1 MHIRLVKKE
10 TTVVS
15 EQKLVFHPFLAE
27 GRCVWKDNNKNHPTC
42 YSLKID
48 PCKKKYRPTHT
59 PIKQMAYAMKESM
72 GKYNNGITH
81 WSNLLDDY
89 DGSAQWCED
98 KAILDATVNKSKMK
112 KEKRGE
118 YNITVESQ
126 NSMAKKYAQVNGLE
140 WSMDNHLD
148 ILATML
154 TDMTGPNAYYL
165 AGDIRLPVK
174 VRKRLGRIKGN
185 DTYKAEYL
193 EALEA
198 DAEKTGGLSNK
209 QGKMLARENEKLIK
223 KVAKLENICKGHVVT
238 IENLKRKAKGK
249 PPLQDPTKTSTYM
262 IDGSSTARTTP
273 CSACGG
279 VIRGSMSVVISPCKH
294 QYCRGCI
301 EPQLENNTV
310 DCRHCNIDAIKN
322 GIHLKEYWCTEF
334 RNWARKAASKKRP
347 LDTGNVSLREQ
358 ERNKRLKAVAKRRG

>member
-10 TTVVS
+10 TTVVA

-48 PCKKKYRPTHT
+48 PCKKKYRPTQT

-72 GKYNNGITH
+72 GDYNNGITH

-112 KEKRGE
+112 KEQRGE

-126 NSMAKKYAQVNGLE
+126 NSMAKKYAQLNGLE
-140 WSMDNHLD
+140 WSMDNHLE

-165 AGDIRLPVK
+165 SGDIRLPVK
-174 VRKRLGRIKGN
+174 VRKRLGRLKGN
-185 DTYKAEYL
+185 DTYKEEYL

-198 DAEKTGGLSNK
+198 DAEKTGGTNRTQKLFK
-209 QGKMLARENEKLIK
+209 ETLKVLNEKNEALEEDLRILRNQLGNMQLNHNRDINK
-223 KVAKLENICKGHVVT
+223 LQQGNVAC
-238 IENLKRKAKGK
+238 
-249 PPLQDPTKTSTYM
+249 
-262 IDGSSTARTTP
+262 
-273 CSACGG
+273 
-279 VIRGSMSVVISPCKH
+279 
-294 QYCRGCI
+294 
-301 EPQLENNTV
+301 
-310 DCRHCNIDAIKN
+310 
-322 GIHLKEYWCTEF
+322 HLKLD
-334 RNWARKAASKKRP
+334 KAQKTTVALKKTLEETSEDLFKAIRESKDYVAVGTFLRVKVYEDDPCHIIKQKRANNAQWRGKYRDTNIEHWRSKKESKKRANTTATVLP
-347 LDTGNVSLREQ
+347 TSP
-358 ERNKRLKAVAKRRG
+358 KRQKVHM